1 MIKLLA
7 IDMDGT
13 CLNSKGEMTEAT
25 LTALKKAAE
34 SGVVVVPTTGR
45 NITCLPRRIKNESF
59 YRYVISSNG
68 ALVVDLKEDKEI
80 FKSYIDNRI
89 AVEILRKCRKY
100 PILIAAHI
108 DRDYYVQGRIL
119 YMGVKHFL
127 GKDATKLIR
136 VSSMI
141 KALKSEIRHLEE
153 FQFFYYNEKYRN
165 IIKEIISPY
174 PQVCSAHS
182 SRYAEIYNESGTKGK
197 GILKLAEHLG
207 IKADEIACA
216 GDGENDVSMFEV
228 ASHRFAMGN
237 AVDEVKKR
245 ATVIL
250 PTNDEDGIAE
260 CIYKYVLDDRHT
272 KTAIES
278 GR

>member
-13 CLNSKGEMTEAT
+13 CLNSKGEMTEKT

-34 SGVVVVPTTGR
+34 SGVVIVPTTGR
-45 NITCLPRRIKNESF
+45 NITCLPKKIQNESF

-80 FKSYIDNRI
+80 FKSYIDSDI
-89 AVEILRKCRKY
+89 AVEILGKCKKY

-119 YMGVKHFL
+119 HMGVKHFL
-127 GKDATKLIR
+127 GKDSTRIIR
-136 VSSMI
+136 VKSMAE
-141 KALKSEIRHLEE
+141 ALKEKGRHLEE
-153 FQFFYYNEKYRN
+153 FQFFYYGEKYRD
-165 IIKEIISPY
+165 IIKDIIAPF

-182 SRYAEIYNESGTKGK
+182 KGYAEIYNENGTKGK
-197 GILKLAEHLG
+197 GVLMLAEHLG
-207 IKADEIACA
+207 ISPDEIACA
-216 GDGENDVSMFEV
+216 GDGENDISMFEV
-228 ASHRFAMGN
+228 AGHRFAMGN
-237 AVDEVKKR
+237 AVDEIKKR

-250 PTNDEDGIAE
+250 PTNDEDGVAE
-260 CIYKYVLDDRHT
+260 GIYKYVLNN
-272 KTAIES
+272 
-278 GR
+278 